1 MKEYDV
7 KITETL
13 EKTVTVQ
20 AESHDAAEEQ
30 VRAAYYNSEYIL
42 DSENFTGVA
51 FGTTEEREVQKEQ
64 ADTMNVLLVK
74 PFMYPQAVQIGCEL
88 EDLQKAVGGDIE
100 ATYPFNEPVALVMHD
115 EGKLVGKDLNRALRD
130 DDGDIYD
137 IIAGDFLVVGL
148 GEDDFCSLSPELMKQ
163 FEEHFHQPE
172 TFVRMGRSIMAL
184 PLPDDNRAEN
194 CTIVIRQGK
203 RHNAAPHAY
212 KSLRLMKVFLK
223 LLHQFR
229 GQRTKIILAQSD
241 NQEITGDNVINIA
254 VIITQRTVQ
263 VFAYELTF
271 IVHDQC
277 NRLIERISCLNIAT
291 YGFLQILQL
300 TADLHSLRIHERLYQ
315 QHIHGT
321 CLFFLNLP
329 FLGRAELNT
338 GKVFGVQ
345 NVLRIVI
352 SGSNLFLCRIVRFC
366 LHRNRF
372 LQGFGNLHI
381 VFFQVSIPPFLWK

>member
-148 GEDDFCSLSPELMKQ
+148 GEEDFCS
-163 FEEHFHQPE
+163 
-172 TFVRMGRSIMAL
+172 
-184 PLPDDNRAEN
+184 
-194 CTIVIRQGK
+194 
-203 RHNAAPHAY
+203 
-212 KSLRLMKVFLK
+212 
-223 LLHQFR
+223 
-229 GQRTKIILAQSD
+229 
-241 NQEITGDNVINIA
+241 
-254 VIITQRTVQ
+254 
-263 VFAYELTF
+263 
-271 IVHDQC
+271 
-277 NRLIERISCLNIAT
+277 
-291 YGFLQILQL
+291 
-300 TADLHSLRIHERLYQ
+300 
-315 QHIHGT
+315 
-321 CLFFLNLP
+321 
-329 FLGRAELNT
+329 
-338 GKVFGVQ
+338 
-345 NVLRIVI
+345 
-352 SGSNLFLCRIVRFC
+352 
-366 LHRNRF
+366 
-372 LQGFGNLHI
+372 
-381 VFFQVSIPPFLWK
+381 